1 MVNWTVRFRN
11 PLFWVAVIPACL
23 LLVQAVLAVFGVDW
37 DYSEINS
44 RLLAVVEAAFSVL
57 AIIGV
62 VADPTTDG
70 VSDSIRAL
78 HRQEPGPNVV
88 AEMAEPVPEE
98 ERVDF
103 DDVKR
108 KYEGNHANHFTGGDD
123 DRQ

>member
-23 LLVQAVLAVFGVDW
+23 LLIQAVLAVFGVDW

-62 VADPTTDG
+62 VADPTTEG
-70 VSDSIRAL
+70 VSDSTRAL
-78 HRQEPGPNVV
+78 GYREPADNAVG
-88 AEMAEPVPEE
+88 ELAEPVPEAELVELE
-98 ERVDF
+98 E
-103 DDVKR
+103 VKR
-108 KYEGNHANHFTGGDD
+108 KLEDNRSGGDNGGNHE
-123 DRQ
+123 